1 MALNYLCLHKFNF
14 FLLTKYYKMNKLR
27 FTFIFIPIIFFHAG
41 CSAST
46 SSRYEKT
53 NGNGDNEKVTVN
65 EDFDITRYKTKIEI
79 ETISNNEG
87 LSDVWYEYE
96 NDFEDSN
103 FVQNLKIIK
112 TVDGYRVLVV
122 ATDNLVDAN
131 SIRADILAK
140 IKRKEVYISFE
151 PPFYKVKIGDFT
163 DITESNN
170 LKFRLNQLGYTEAR
184 VVQETVN
191 IFEE

>member
-1 MALNYLCLHKFNF
+1 
-14 FLLTKYYKMNKLR
+14 MNKLK
-27 FTFIFIPIIFFHAG
+27 FTYVIISAIIFLAG

-46 SSRYEKT
+46 GSRYEKT
-53 NGNGDNEKVTVN
+53 EKTNGNEDNEKVIAD
-65 EDFDITRYKTKIEI
+65 EDFDITKYKTKIEI

-96 NDFEDSN
+96 NNSEETN
-103 FVQNLKIIK
+103 FVQNRKIIG
-112 TVDGYRVLVV
+112 TVDGYRVLIV
-122 ATDNLVDAN
+122 ATDNMDEAN
-131 SIRADILAK
+131 SVRGEILTK

-170 LKFRLNQLGYTEAR
+170 LKFKLNQLGFTEAR

>member
-1 MALNYLCLHKFNF
+1 
-14 FLLTKYYKMNKLR
+14 MNKLR
-27 FTFIFIPIIFFHAG
+27 FTLIFIPIIFFHSG

-53 NGNGDNEKVTVN
+53 NGNGDDKKVTVK

-79 ETISNNEG
+79 ETTSNNEE

-96 NDFEDSN
+96 NDYENPDDSN
-103 FVQNLKIIK
+103 FVQNRNIVV

-122 ATDNLVDAN
+122 ATDNLEDAN
-131 SIRADILAK
+131 SVRADILAK

-151 PPFYKVKIGDFT
+151 PPFYKVKVGDFT
-163 DITESNN
+163 DLTESDN
-170 LKFRLNQLGYTEAR
+170 LKFRLNQLGYTKAR

>member
-1 MALNYLCLHKFNF
+1 
-14 FLLTKYYKMNKLR
+14 MNKLR

-65 EDFDITRYKTKIEI
+65 EDFDITRYKTKIEL

-103 FVQNLKIIK
+103 FVQSLKIIR

-122 ATDNLVDAN
+122 ATDNLEDAN
-131 SIRADILAK
+131 SVRANILAK

-151 PPFYKVKIGDFT
+151 PPFYKIKIGDFT